1 MKNIVFIVI
10 ILIFSMCTLK
20 EQNKASIEHIKDF
33 SSHYVPTRNID
44 IWLPDG
50 YRESNSYN
58 VLYMHDGQMLFDST
72 STWNGQCWQVGE
84 VMTKLIEAKKIEE
97 TIVVGIWNIP
107 ELRTIEYFP
116 RKAYDL
122 LPAKLVNSLS
132 KERLIQAPTSDN
144 YLKFIT
150 RELKP
155 YIDSV
160 YSTNT
165 GIESTCIAGSSMGGL
180 ISMYAICE
188 YPEVFGA
195 AACMS
200 THWPGTFES
209 NKEIPAAF
217 KTYLEEYLPSH
228 FNHRLYFDYGTETL
242 DSLYRPYQTMIDS
255 VMLTKGYTSEN
266 WITKEFVGHAHTET
280 DWAKRLHIPLEFIMK

>member
-1 MKNIVFIVI
+1 MKNIVFIIVI
-10 ILIFSMCTLK
+10 LSFSMCTLK
-20 EQNKASIEHIKDF
+20 EQNKARIEHVKDF
-33 SSHYVPTRNID
+33 PSHYVPTRNID
-44 IWLPDG
+44 IWLPGD
-50 YRESNSYN
+50 YNESNSYN

-84 VMTKLIEAKKIEE
+84 VMTKLIEEKKIEE
-97 TIVVGIWNIP
+97 TIVVGIWNIS

-116 RKAYDL
+116 RKAFDM
-122 LPAKLVNSLS
+122 LPAAFVDSLS
-132 KERLIQAPTSDN
+132 KERLTQAPTSDN

-150 RELKP
+150 KELKP

-160 YSTNT
+160 YNTNKER
-165 GIESTCIAGSSMGGL
+165 ESTYIAGSSMGGL

-188 YPEVFGA
+188 YPDVFGA

-209 NKEIPAAF
+209 NRTIPASFQA
-217 KTYLEEYLPSH
+217 YLEKYLPSPL
-228 FNHRLYFDYGTETL
+228 NHRLYFDYGTETL
-242 DSLYRPYQTMIDS
+242 DSLYKPYQMMMDS
-255 VMLTKGYTSEN
+255 VIKKKGYTTEN
-266 WITKEFVGHAHTET
+266 WITKEFVGHAHAER